1 MSETGLSDIP
11 VEVLH
16 SLLSLIQQYIINEST
31 TSVIQMEDF
40 TNFLDI
46 LRKG

>member
-1 MSETGLSDIP
+1 MSETGLSDLS

-31 TSVIQMEDF
+31 MSVIQTEDF
-40 TNFLDI
+40 TNFLNL
-46 LRKG
+46 LRNG